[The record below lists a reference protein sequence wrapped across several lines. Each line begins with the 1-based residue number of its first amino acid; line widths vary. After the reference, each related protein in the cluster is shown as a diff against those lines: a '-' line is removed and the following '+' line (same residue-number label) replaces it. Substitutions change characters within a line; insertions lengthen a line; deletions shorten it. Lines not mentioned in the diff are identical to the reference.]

1 MNKNLL
7 LVTTILLA
15 AAFIAASVFAYYPL
29 QLTVQ
34 PTAPPVAFAAGT
46 NANQL
51 DLGSG
56 NTISVSVGQN
66 STSAT
71 IAIHPTYHT
80 TYYKNVT
87 IIKNT
92 DNKAYNVWL
101 VLDQVANT
109 LPSGSKVYLVVY
121 NKGASRDL
129 GTGYPEPGTPQEGGN
144 VIRVIELTAQNTN
157 SPIQIG
163 QLNGNG
169 GTWEIDFLVYIPE
182 GASIR
187 GASATF
193 SMHIVYTPGG
203 EMPP

>member
-15 AAFIAASVFAYYPL
+15 VAFIAASVFAYYPL
-29 QLTVQ
+29 QLAVQ
-34 PTAPPVAFAAGT
+34 PTAPPIVFAAGT
-46 NANQL
+46 NANQP

-56 NTISVSVGQN
+56 NTISVTVGQN

-71 IAIHPTYHT
+71 ITIHPTYHT

-121 NKGASRDL
+121 SKGATRDL
-129 GTGYPEPGTPQEGGN
+129 SAGYPEPGAPSGAVK
-144 VIRVIELTAQNTN
+144 VIDLTATGTN
-157 SPIQIG
+157 SPVSIG
-163 QLNGNG
+163 SLASGS
-169 GTWEIDFLVYIPE
+169 TWEIDFMVYIPE

-187 GASATF
+187 SASATF
-193 SMHIVYTPGG
+193 SMHIAYTAGS
-203 EMPP
+203 ETPP